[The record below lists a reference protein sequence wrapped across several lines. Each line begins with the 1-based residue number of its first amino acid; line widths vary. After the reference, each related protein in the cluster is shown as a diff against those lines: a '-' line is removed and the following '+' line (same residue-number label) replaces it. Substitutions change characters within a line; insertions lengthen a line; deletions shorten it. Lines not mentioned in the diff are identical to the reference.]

1 MRAALISLGSVSS
14 QWTIKEMQ
22 NYFDKVDD
30 INLKQIEVHTSKQG
44 LQVLYNKQKL
54 PDYDCIY
61 AKGSFRYPLLLRS
74 VTEAFYNKCYM
85 PMRPEVFTIGH
96 DKWLTHLLLQE
107 HKIPMPS
114 TYLSPTVDH
123 AKTILKDEV
132 KYPVI
137 MKFPSGTQG
146 KGVMFAES
154 FAAAS
159 STLDAVS
166 VLNQPVIIQQYI
178 ETEGVDIRVIVV
190 GDKVVAAMKRIASP
204 DEKRANIHAG
214 GVGEAYEPDALTK
227 RIAVKTAEAIGGDIL
242 AVDMLESAKGPL
254 VIEVNL
260 SPGLQGIT
268 KATKINVADRIAKF
282 LFKKTKES
290 AEGKKLAGTSKV
302 FRDLGIDDS
311 GREKIKE
318 VITHLDFRGHRI
330 LLPESVTDMAKF
342 SEKDEYIVKV
352 EGDKLVIRKSGVRKR

>member
-1 MRAALISLGSVSS
+1 MGLDAETPPCQIDAMDSIIPNVSS
-14 QWTIKEMQ
+14 AKIVKPMPVIVHIVGLIGRPFGRSQPQI
-22 NYFDKVDD
+22 V
-30 INLKQIEVHTSKQG
+30 IEV
-44 LQVLYNKQKL
+44 
-54 PDYDCIY
+54 
-61 AKGSFRYPLLLRS
+61 
-74 VTEAFYNKCYM
+74 
-85 PMRPEVFTIGH
+85 
-96 DKWLTHLLLQE
+96 
-107 HKIPMPS
+107 
-114 TYLSPTVDH
+114 
-123 AKTILKDEV
+123 
-132 KYPVI
+132 
-137 MKFPSGTQG
+137 SG
-146 KGVMFAES
+146 
-154 FAAAS
+154 
-159 STLDAVS
+159 
-166 VLNQPVIIQQYI
+166 
-178 ETEGVDIRVIVV
+178 R
-190 GDKVVAAMKRIASP
+190 
-204 DEKRANIHAG
+204 
-214 GVGEAYEPDALTK
+214 
-227 RIAVKTAEAIGGDIL
+227 IGGLTTSDVFAFL